1 MVSVAAVTSKL
12 ASCVLPALYS
22 VKNLVDHLQQLA
34 NMHARPL
41 QFSAIAE
48 PVLSEG
54 VLAHAS
60 SERQALLPE
69 TDPLPT
75 SMVPQ
80 ADLIQKLSHLEMQ
93 VVTLQQHLAG
103 LALELLQERT
113 QHYEQRLQTLEAR
126 LGLPPQQDRLISALQ
141 SAREQRSQPDKPLN
155 TRRVHPTKGRPRAIL
170 PLIEY
175 IADGTYIVICPHQ
188 GELALTPDSPA
199 WFAWLETISSLR
211 FLGQQGRWSAY
222 RDKGRAS
229 HCWFAYRRINGHQYV
244 RALGS
249 PAVLMNSQL
258 PGSSR
263 WRPRFNHSP
272 RLPSVCGRP
281 QIGFRA
287 NCFPRSATV
296 VHC

>member
-1 MVSVAAVTSKL
+1 MTTLPL
-12 ASCVLPALYS
+12 ADGARMLGIHPKTLHHWLTQAQMPSYPHPSDARLKCLTLQ
-22 VKNLVDHLQQLA
+22 HLQQLA
-34 NMHARPL
+34 TMHARPL
-41 QFSAIAE
+41 QFSAVAE

-75 SMVPQ
+75 SLVPE

-93 VVTLQQHLAG
+93 VATLQQHLAG

-141 SAREQRSQPDKPLN
+141 SAREQRSQPDTPLN
-155 TRRVHPTKGRPRAIL
+155 TRRVHPAKGRPRAIL

-175 IADGTYIVICPHQ
+175 VADGTYIVICPEL

-199 WFAWLETISSLR
+199 WFTWLETISSLR
-211 FLGQQGRWSAY
+211 FLGQHGRWSAY
-222 RDKGRAS
+222 RDKRRAS
-229 HCWFAYRRINGHQYV
+229 HGWFAYRRINGHQYV
-244 RALGS
+244 HALGS
-249 PAVLMNSQL
+249 PHELTIA
-258 PGSSR
+258 
-263 WRPRFNHSP
+263 RFE
-272 RLPSVCGRP
+272 
-281 QIGFRA
+281 QMA
-287 NCFPRSATV
+287 ATLQSYV
-296 VHC
+296 TTS